1 MKSFLTQR
9 VTKKVHLL
17 SRCCKVI
24 LVLNASRLVVG
35 FSFGI
40 CFMSQI
46 KISCYSRN
54 SFPSTSNSHEIYV
67 METFQKLCL
76 QERQSNSNLLVA
88 SLGRNHYHDECYI
101 TTISQSAHFFFIYS
115 NNGDIHLDKKY
126 SQKVYLLD
134 IWQNCLQLDQLPGSF
149 LAAMYY

>member
-1 MKSFLTQR
+1 MLERLMKSFLTQR

-17 SRCCKVI
+17 SRCCKVT

-40 CFMSQI
+40 CFISQA

-67 METFQKLCL
+67 METFQKFCL
-76 QERQSNSNLLVA
+76 QER
-88 SLGRNHYHDECYI
+88 
-101 TTISQSAHFFFIYS
+101 
-115 NNGDIHLDKKY
+115 
-126 SQKVYLLD
+126 
-134 IWQNCLQLDQLPGSF
+134 
-149 LAAMYY
+149 